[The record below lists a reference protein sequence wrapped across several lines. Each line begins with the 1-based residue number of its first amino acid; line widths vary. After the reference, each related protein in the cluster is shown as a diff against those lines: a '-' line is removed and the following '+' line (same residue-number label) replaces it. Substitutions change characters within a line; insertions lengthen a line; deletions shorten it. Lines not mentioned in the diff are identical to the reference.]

1 MDKYIFKITAKN
13 SQPSI
18 WRILSVPVHY
28 DFDHFHFLIQAA
40 FDLSGIFDFQF
51 VKGFHKPTDDTLRYD
66 SGELSFEIK
75 LMGLKGSDFP
85 YAHLE
90 DGEGKILCEMC
101 GGIYGQLM
109 VQEALAKYPNEPIA
123 QYARKM
129 LKKKRNAKI
138 DFSFTYK
145 DLNDCNR
152 TIHKFEIASMLIPK
166 DDWDDYDSSEMG
178 FVSDDEYLDIIN
190 ERVRN
195 QQIGLDKDLLN

>member
-1 MDKYIFKITAKN
+1 ML
-13 SQPSI
+13 Q
-18 WRILSVPVHY
+18 ILSRRRCGSNAVGRMQRCRKTALN
-28 DFDHFHFLIQAA
+28 DFF
-40 FDLSGIFDFQF
+40 S
-51 VKGFHKPTDDTLRYD
+51 TDYTLRYD

-138 DFSFTYK
+138 DFPSHTK
-145 DLNDCNR
+145 
-152 TIHKFEIASMLIPK
+152 T
-166 DDWDDYDSSEMG
+166 
-178 FVSDDEYLDIIN
+178 
-190 ERVRN
+190 
-195 QQIGLDKDLLN
+195 

>member
-1 MDKYIFKITAKN
+1 MQSEGCKDAEKTALN
-13 SQPSI
+13 
-18 WRILSVPVHY
+18 
-28 DFDHFHFLIQAA
+28 DFF
-40 FDLSGIFDFQF
+40 S
-51 VKGFHKPTDDTLRYD
+51 TDDTLRYD

-145 DLNDCNR
+145 DLNDCNH
-152 TIHKFEIASMLIPK
+152 TIHKFEIASMLIQK

>member
-1 MDKYIFKITAKN
+1 MPKTALN
-13 SQPSI
+13 
-18 WRILSVPVHY
+18 
-28 DFDHFHFLIQAA
+28 DFF
-40 FDLSGIFDFQF
+40 S
-51 VKGFHKPTDDTLRYD
+51 TDYTLRYD

-129 LKKKRNAKI
+129 LKKKRNAKSI
-138 DFSFTYK
+138 FLHIQRPERLQPHNPQIRDSV
-145 DLNDCNR
+145 NDDP
-152 TIHKFEIASMLIPK
+152 E
-166 DDWDDYDSSEMG
+166 G
-178 FVSDDEYLDIIN
+178 
-190 ERVRN
+190 
-195 QQIGLDKDLLN
+195 